1 MRSEK
6 EVLAK
11 KLEYEEKLAELI
23 AGRNDSALFEPEADL
38 LLLSLV
44 DKLEIIWWLL
54 QKELPLESAAETAFT
69 LYN

>member
-23 AGRNDSALFEPEADL
+23 AERGNSALFEPEADL